1 VEGIANYYELLGVAP
16 DAPTPAIRD
25 AYRRA
30 ARLHHP
36 DRAGERSAARMAE
49 INRAWQVLGDAAR
62 RSEYDL
68 SLREPVITSAAP
80 SPSTPPPAPT
90 YVEPK
95 FNPLAR
101 YQDPPRFPWRF
112 MGVLAALGILLVV
125 ISVATAPDP
134 VPPTVDRVLRPGDC
148 VVIRPNGDAAEVLCT
163 EQHDGVVEVLVTA
176 GDPCPATAEPHRD
189 ELGLGTACV
198 RPL

>member
-1 VEGIANYYELLGVAP
+1 
-16 DAPTPAIRD
+16 
-25 AYRRA
+25 
-30 ARLHHP
+30 
-36 DRAGERSAARMAE
+36 MAE
-49 INRAWQVLGDAAR
+49 INRAWQVLGDPGQR
-62 RSEYDL
+62 RQYDL
-68 SLREPVITSAAP
+68 SLREPVITSAASGP
-80 SPSTPPPAPT
+80 STSTPPPPA

-112 MGVLAALGILLVV
+112 MAVLAALGILLVV

-134 VPPTVDRVLRPGDC
+134 VPPKVDRVLQPGDC

-163 EQHDGVVEVLVTA
+163 ETHDGVVEALVTS

-198 RPL
+198 RPI